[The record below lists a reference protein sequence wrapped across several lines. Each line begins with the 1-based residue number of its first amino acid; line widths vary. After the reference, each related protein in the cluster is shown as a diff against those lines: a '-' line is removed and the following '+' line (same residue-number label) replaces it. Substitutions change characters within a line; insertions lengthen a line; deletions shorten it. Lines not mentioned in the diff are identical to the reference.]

1 MPPTPPVSPSPDIH
15 PPTASAGHH
24 VSIGSW
30 VRMVLGIGMAVA
42 GVLLFGR
49 HGVQAPPQ
57 SPSQPAKMAL
67 PVVAQ
72 IGGHFEVTER
82 SGQKVDLSALR
93 GKVTVIAALYTVCP
107 HGSAPIM
114 TQMRRL
120 NAAYRERP
128 DFLQVSLALSP
139 QQDTPAFLNSYA
151 QGVGVRP
158 ADPWWFV
165 VGEQQPTWDFM
176 TSGLRL
182 QAPTAVPPEK
192 RMSPLD
198 LYKYDL
204 RLVLV
209 DRQGRVRGHYAV
221 FLPLR
226 EEAARMSEQLRR
238 DVQFLLDNPAE

>member
-1 MPPTPPVSPSPDIH
+1 MHDAFPDPPPPDIH
-15 PPTASAGHH
+15 PATASAGHH
-24 VSIGSW
+24 VSTGSW

-42 GVLLFGR
+42 GVLLFG
-49 HGVQAPPQ
+49 HHAGQPPLQ
-57 SPSQPAKMAL
+57 RPSQPAKKGL
-67 PVVAQ
+67 PVIGQ

-93 GKVTVIAALYTVCP
+93 GKVTVMACLYTICP

-128 DFLQVSLALSP
+128 DFHLVSLALAP
-139 QQDTPAFLNSYA
+139 QQDTPAFLKSYA

-165 VGEQQPTWDFM
+165 IGEQQPTWDFM
-176 TSGLRL
+176 TSELRL
-182 QAPTAVPPEK
+182 QAPTAIPPDK

-209 DRQGRVRGHYAV
+209 DRQGCVRGHYAV
-221 FLPLR
+221 FLPQR

-238 DVQFLLDNPAE
+238 DVQLLLDNPAE